1 MPAMHQVLQG
11 LLEIRPHTLHL
22 CTMETHIATDLV
34 EALALLKAGKLVA
47 IPTET
52 VYGLA
57 ANALDAD
64 AVIHIFETK
73 NRPHFDPLIV
83 HVADANQV
91 KEVATHISDDAYR
104 LMEVLWP
111 GPLTIVLP
119 KHERVPHIVTSGLD
133 TVGVRMPNHTLT
145 LELLRALPFPLAA
158 PSANP
163 FGYIS
168 PTSALHVAEQLGDR
182 IPFILDGGEC
192 TIGVESTIIDCSQET
207 PTILRLGGTAVET
220 IEEIIGPV
228 KVNAISTSSP
238 QAPGMLHSHYAPRK
252 PLRVGNIHD
261 LLHDYGSDVSILS
274 FKDSFHNFRNIRLS
288 ETGDL
293 HEAARNLFAAM
304 RKLDADSHGVI
315 LAEFVPDYG
324 LGRAINDRLKRAS
337 TR

>member
-1 MPAMHQVLQG
+1 MDTRIADNIQEAQT
-11 LLEIRPHTLHL
+11 LLN
-22 CTMETHIATDLV
+22 
-34 EALALLKAGKLVA
+34 AGKLVA

-57 ANALDAD
+57 ANALNAD

-83 HVADANQV
+83 HVGHMEQV
-91 KEVATHISDDAYR
+91 REVATHIPDVALK
-104 LMEVLWP
+104 LMEALWP
-111 GPLTIVLP
+111 GPLTIVLQ

-133 TVGVRMPNHTLT
+133 TVGVRMPNHALT
-145 LELLRALPFPLAA
+145 LELLQSLNFPLAA

-168 PTSALHVAEQLGDR
+168 PTSALHVAEQLSER
-182 IPFILDGGEC
+182 VPYILDGGEC
-192 TIGVESTIIDCSQET
+192 SIGVESTIIDCSGDV
-207 PTILRLGGTAVET
+207 PTILRLGGTAVEI

-228 KVNAISTSSP
+228 EVNAISTSSP

-252 PLRVGNIHD
+252 PLLVGNIHE
-261 LLHDYGSDVSILS
+261 LLHEHGNDVSILS

-293 HEAARNLFAAM
+293 HEAARNLFAGM
-304 RKLDADSHGVI
+304 RKLDADQHSLI
-315 LAEFVPDYG
+315 IAEYVPDYG
-324 LGRAINDRLKRAS
+324 LGRAINDRLKRAAAK
-337 TR
+337 

>member
-1 MPAMHQVLQG
+1 MDTRIADNIQEAQT
-11 LLEIRPHTLHL
+11 LLN
-22 CTMETHIATDLV
+22 
-34 EALALLKAGKLVA
+34 AGKLVA

-57 ANALDAD
+57 ANALNAD

-83 HVADANQV
+83 HVGHMEQV
-91 KEVATHISDDAYR
+91 REVATHIPDVAIK
-104 LMEVLWP
+104 LMEALWP
-111 GPLTIVLP
+111 GPLTIVLQ

-133 TVGVRMPNHTLT
+133 TVGVRMPNHALT
-145 LELLRALPFPLAA
+145 LELLQSLNFPLAA

-168 PTSALHVAEQLGDR
+168 PTSALHVAEQLSER
-182 IPFILDGGEC
+182 VPYILDGGEC
-192 TIGVESTIIDCSQET
+192 SIGVESTIIDCSGDV
-207 PTILRLGGTAVET
+207 PTILRLGGTAVEI

-228 KVNAISTSSP
+228 EVNAISTSSP

-252 PLRVGNIHD
+252 PLLVGNIHE
-261 LLHDYGSDVSILS
+261 LLHEHGNDVSILS

-293 HEAARNLFAAM
+293 HEAARNLFAGM
-304 RKLDADSHGVI
+304 RKLDADQHSLI
-315 LAEFVPDYG
+315 IAEYVPDYG
-324 LGRAINDRLKRAS
+324 LGRAINDRLKRAAAK
-337 TR
+337 

>member
-1 MPAMHQVLQG
+1 MDT
-11 LLEIRPHTLHL
+11 R
-22 CTMETHIATDLV
+22 IATDLL
-34 EALALLKAGKLVA
+34 EAQSLLKSGKLVA

-57 ANALDAD
+57 ANALNAD

-83 HVADANQV
+83 HVGGMDQV
-91 KEVATHISDDAYR
+91 DVVAAHIPEVAYR
-104 LMEVLWP
+104 LMEALWP
-111 GPLTIVLP
+111 GPLTIVLQ

-133 TVGVRMPNHTLT
+133 TVGVRMPDHALT
-145 LELLRALPFPLAA
+145 LELLRSLNFPLAA

-182 IPFILDGGEC
+182 IPLILDGGEC
-192 TIGVESTIIDCSQET
+192 TIGVESTIIDCSADN

-220 IEEIIGPV
+220 IEEIIGSV
-228 KVNAISTSSP
+228 QVNAISTSSP

-252 PLRVGNIHD
+252 PMLVGNIHE
-261 LLHDYGSDVSILS
+261 LLHEYGSDVSILS

-304 RKLDADSHGVI
+304 RKLDADQHTI
-315 LAEFVPDYG
+315 IIAEFVPDYG
-324 LGRAINDRLKRAS
+324 LGRAINDRLKRAAAK
-337 TR
+337 

>member
-1 MPAMHQVLQG
+1 
-11 LLEIRPHTLHL
+11 
-22 CTMETHIATDLV
+22 METRIATNLQD
-34 EALALLKAGKLVA
+34 ALSLLNEGKLVA

-83 HVADANQV
+83 HVGGMEQV
-91 KEVATHISDDAYR
+91 DVVASHIPEIAYQ
-104 LMEVLWP
+104 LMEKLWP
-111 GPLTIVLP
+111 GPLTIVLK

-133 TVGVRMPNHTLT
+133 TVGVRMPDHKLT
-145 LELLRALPFPLAA
+145 LDLLRSLEFPLAA

-168 PTSALHVAEQLGDR
+168 PTSAMHVAEQLGDR
-182 IPFILDGGEC
+182 IPYILDGGEC
-192 TIGVESTIIDCSQET
+192 TIGVESTIIDCSGDT

-228 KVNAISTSSP
+228 QVNAISTSSP

-252 PLRVGNIHD
+252 PMLVGNIHD
-261 LLHDYGSDVSILS
+261 LLHEHGSDVSILS

-304 RKLDADSHGVI
+304 RKLDADQHSI
-315 LAEFVPDYG
+315 IIAEFVPDYG

-337 TR
+337 AL

>member
-1 MPAMHQVLQG
+1 MDTRLSSQ
-11 LLEIRPHTLHL
+11 LE
-22 CTMETHIATDLV
+22 
-34 EALALLKAGKLVA
+34 EALALLNAGKLVA

-57 ANALDAD
+57 ANALNAD

-83 HVADANQV
+83 HVASHEQV
-91 KEVATHISDDAYR
+91 ADVAIDISEAAHL
-104 LMEVLWP
+104 LMRTLWP
-111 GPLTIVLP
+111 GPLTIVLR
-119 KHERVPHIVTSGLD
+119 KHECIPHIVTSGLD
-133 TVGVRMPNHTLT
+133 TVGVRMPDHALT
-145 LELLRALPFPLAA
+145 LELLRSLDFPLAA

-168 PTSALHVAEQLGDR
+168 PTSALHVAEQLGER
-182 IPFILDGGEC
+182 IPYILDGGEC
-192 TIGVESTIIDCSQET
+192 RVGVESTIIDCTTAT
-207 PTILRLGGTAVET
+207 PTILRLGGTSVET
-220 IEEIIGPV
+220 IQELIGEV
-228 KVNAISTSSP
+228 NVNAISTSAP

-252 PLRVGNIHD
+252 PLLVGNIHE
-261 LLHDYGSDVSILS
+261 LLHDHGSNVSILS

-304 RKLDADSHGVI
+304 RTLDADHHELI
-315 LAEFVPDYG
+315 LAEFVPDFG

-337 TR
+337 AK

>member
-1 MPAMHQVLQG
+1 MDTRLSSQ
-11 LLEIRPHTLHL
+11 LE
-22 CTMETHIATDLV
+22 
-34 EALALLKAGKLVA
+34 EALTLLNAGKLVA

-57 ANALDAD
+57 ANALNAD

-83 HVADANQV
+83 HVGGMDQV
-91 KEVATHISDDAYR
+91 DEVAAHIPEVAYL
-104 LMEVLWP
+104 LMEALWP
-111 GPLTIVLP
+111 GPLTIVLQ

-133 TVGVRMPNHTLT
+133 TVGVRMPDHPLT
-145 LELLRALPFPLAA
+145 LELLRSLNFPLAA

-168 PTSALHVAEQLGDR
+168 PTSALHVAEQLGER
-182 IPFILDGGEC
+182 IPYILDGGEC
-192 TIGVESTIIDCSQET
+192 RVGVESTIIDCT
-207 PTILRLGGTAVET
+207 TAIPTVLRLGGTSVET
-220 IEEIIGPV
+220 IQELIGEV
-228 KVNAISTSSP
+228 NVNAISTSAP

-252 PLRVGNIHD
+252 PMLVGNIHE
-261 LLHDYGSDVSILS
+261 LLHEHGSNVSILS

-288 ETGDL
+288 ETGNL

-304 RKLDADSHGVI
+304 RKLDADHHDLI
-315 LAEFVPDYG
+315 LAEFVPDFG

-337 TR
+337 AK

>member
-1 MPAMHQVLQG
+1 MDTRLSSQ
-11 LLEIRPHTLHL
+11 LE
-22 CTMETHIATDLV
+22 
-34 EALALLKAGKLVA
+34 EALALLNAGKLVA

-57 ANALDAD
+57 ANALNAD

-83 HVADANQV
+83 HVADIEQV
-91 KEVATHISDDAYR
+91 NEVASHIPAHAR
-104 LMEVLWP
+104 TLMEALWP
-111 GPLTIVLP
+111 GPLTIVLR

-133 TVGVRMPNHTLT
+133 TVGVRMPNHPLT
-145 LELLRALPFPLAA
+145 LELLRSLDFPLAA

-182 IPFILDGGEC
+182 IPYILDGGEC
-192 TIGVESTIIDCSQET
+192 IVGVESTIIDCSGDT
-207 PTILRLGGTAVET
+207 PTILRLGGTSVET

-228 KVNAISTSSP
+228 HVNAISTSSP

-252 PLRVGNIHD
+252 PMLVGNIHE
-261 LLHDYGSDVSILS
+261 LLHDQGSNVSILS
-274 FKDSFHNFRNIRLS
+274 FKDSFHNYRNIRLS

-304 RKLDADSHGVI
+304 RKLDADHHEI
-315 LAEFVPDYG
+315 IIAEFVPDYG
-324 LGRAINDRLKRAS
+324 LGRAINDRLKRAAAKE
-337 TR
+337 

>member
-1 MPAMHQVLQG
+1 MDT
-11 LLEIRPHTLHL
+11 R
-22 CTMETHIATDLV
+22 IATDLL
-34 EALALLKAGKLVA
+34 EAQFLLKSGKLVA

-57 ANALDAD
+57 ANALNAD

-83 HVADANQV
+83 HVGGMDQV
-91 KEVATHISDDAYR
+91 DEVAAHIPEVAYR
-104 LMEVLWP
+104 LMEALWP
-111 GPLTIVLP
+111 GPLTIVLQ

-133 TVGVRMPNHTLT
+133 TVGVRMPNHALT
-145 LELLRALPFPLAA
+145 LELLRSLNFPLAA

-168 PTSALHVAEQLGDR
+168 PTSAQHVAEQLGDR
-182 IPFILDGGEC
+182 IPYILDGGEC
-192 TIGVESTIIDCSQET
+192 TIGVESTIIDCSGDT

-228 KVNAISTSSP
+228 QVNAISTSSP

-252 PLRVGNIHD
+252 PMLVGNIHE
-261 LLHDYGSDVSILS
+261 LLHEHGSDVSILS

-304 RKLDADSHGVI
+304 RKLDADQHTI
-315 LAEFVPDYG
+315 IIAEFVPDYG
-324 LGRAINDRLKRAS
+324 LGRAINDRLKRAAAK
-337 TR
+337 

>member
-1 MPAMHQVLQG
+1 M
-11 LLEIRPHTLHL
+11 HL
-22 CTMETHIATDLV
+22 CIMDTRISSQLKDAI
-34 EALALLKAGKLVA
+34 ALLNAGRLVA

-57 ANALDAD
+57 ANALNAD

-83 HVADANQV
+83 HVADIEQV
-91 KEVATHISDDAYR
+91 NEVASHIPAHAR
-104 LMEVLWP
+104 ILMEALWP

-133 TVGVRMPNHTLT
+133 TVGVRMPDHTLT
-145 LELLRALPFPLAA
+145 LQLLHSLEFPLAA

-168 PTSALHVAEQLGDR
+168 PTSAQHVAEQLGDR
-182 IPFILDGGEC
+182 IPYILDGGEC
-192 TIGVESTIIDCSQET
+192 SVGVESTIIDCTGDT
-207 PTILRLGGTAVET
+207 PTILRLGGTSVET
-220 IEEIIGPV
+220 IEEIIGPIR
-228 KVNAISTSSP
+228 VNAISTSSP

-252 PLRVGNIHD
+252 PLLVGNIHE
-261 LLHDYGSDVSILS
+261 LLHENGSNVSILS
-274 FKDSFHNFRNIRLS
+274 FKDSFHNYRNIRLS

-304 RKLDADSHGVI
+304 RKLDADHHELI
-315 LAEFVPDYG
+315 IAEFVPDYG

-337 TR
+337 TK